1 MQKVFYCLLVCLNL
15 SNGKTFSQ
23 HTPVNSQQFFLDD
36 SIINVSLTT
45 DIKQLRTQKNKPAW
59 QPANIEMRFSDTS
72 VINEQIRIEPRGIDR
87 KAHCDLAALMLN
99 FKNKTS
105 PLLSPLDKLKLVGSC
120 YTGNTNE
127 DLLLKEFLV
136 YKIYNLLSVMS
147 FRVRLLHVT
156 YIDSK
161 QKIKSF
167 TQYAFLIESVKD
179 MAARNN
185 CIEIRNKAFAND
197 ALNKYQVTF
206 MTIFQYMIG
215 NTDWAIGNYHNI
227 KLIVPKTD
235 TLAKPYPVP
244 YDFDFSGLVNAP
256 YAIPDEKTDI
266 QNVTQRFYMGF
277 PRTMEELEMIIN
289 VFKEKKESIILAIKD
304 FNLLNDKTQKN
315 VLRYIEE
322 FYQITG
328 NKSSIRA
335 AFINKAL

>member
-1 MQKVFYCLLVCLNL
+1 MKKLYLLFFFILFKGNL
-15 SNGKTFSQ
+15 FSQ
-23 HTPVNSQQFFLDD
+23 NSAVNSQQFFLDD
-36 SIINVSLTT
+36 SIIDVTITT
-45 DIKQLRTQKNKPAW
+45 DIKQLRTKKNNPVW
-59 QPANIEMRFSDTS
+59 QPADIVMRFSDTAIIS
-72 VINEQIRIEPRGIDR
+72 GQIRIEQRGVDR
-87 KAHCDLAALMLN
+87 KTHCDLAALMLN

-120 YTGNTNE
+120 NTGNTNE

-156 YIDSK
+156 YIDSR
-161 QKIKSF
+161 QKIKSY
-167 TQYAFLIESVKD
+167 TQYAFLIESTKD

-185 CIEIRNKAFAND
+185 CIEMKNKAFAND

-227 KLIVPKTD
+227 KLMVPKTD
-235 TLAKPYPVP
+235 TLARPYPVP

-256 YAIPDEKTDI
+256 YAVPDEKADI

-277 PRTMEELEMIIN
+277 PRTIEELEI
-289 VFKEKKESIILAIKD
+289 VLTAFKEKKESIILEIKN

-315 VLRYIEE
+315 ILRYIDE
-322 FYQITG
+322 FYQITE
-328 NKSSIRA
+328 NKKSIRA
-335 AFINKAL
+335 AFIDKAL